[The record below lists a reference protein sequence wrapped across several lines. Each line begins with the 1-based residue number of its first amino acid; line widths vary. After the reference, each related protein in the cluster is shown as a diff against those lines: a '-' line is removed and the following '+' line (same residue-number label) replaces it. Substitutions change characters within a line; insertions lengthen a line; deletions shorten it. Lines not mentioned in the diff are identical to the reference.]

1 MGVER
6 GIEGL
11 RRILKGV
18 RFPVARDTLIDT
30 ALEAGADEEIVS
42 ALRAAPA
49 AEYNEPNEV
58 LRAVPLP
65 DTEPGAHTESARAR
79 ERDRH
84 T

>member
-11 RRILKGV
+11 RRVLAGV
-18 RFPVARDTLIDT
+18 RFPVSRDTVVT
-30 ALEAGADEEIVS
+30 AALDAGADEEMVS
-42 ALRAAPA
+42 ALRAMPA
-49 AEYNEPNEV
+49 AEFNEENEI

-65 DTEPGAHTESARAR
+65 DAEPDAHTEAARVR

-84 T
+84 D